1 MNKKLKLLGFL
12 FLMFSM
18 CNLTYGQVQQE
29 EKALVQ
35 ILLELEKK
43 HHIKF
48 SFETKLI
55 EGISILPLA
64 SNLSLEETINQL
76 NLVTKLNFKT
86 LSNRFIAISTKNKL
100 SNPNSIQ
107 QLNEVIISNYLTKGI
122 SKINNGTIKATP
134 KAFDIL
140 PGLIEPDVLQIVQSL
155 PGIISV
161 DERVSNINV
170 RGGTN
175 DQNLIIYEGIRMYQS
190 GHFFGLISAFN
201 PYLAEDITISKNG
214 TSARFGN
221 AVSSTIAIKNRD
233 QLDQKNSVSI
243 GGNLLSIDG
252 FAKVALTEK
261 TEIQVSARRSYTD
274 VLVTETY
281 DAYFNRIFRDSE
293 LNESNTTNTQLALDE
308 RFIFYDFNAKF
319 LYDINDTSK
328 FRLNLLTISNHL
340 DYNQAF
346 ITSEHT
352 LQETRSELNQESQ
365 GASANYYKLVNS
377 NLKLSTQVYY
387 SHYDLDATNK
397 NTSNNTTLQQENK
410 VEDFGLRLDITKTV
424 NDDLNF
430 NGGYQFNDV
439 SVTYSEDVTN
449 PNYTSLN
456 KEIIRTHS
464 LFGEIEWYSPTQ
476 HTHIR
481 LGSRINYF
489 SKLSDFLIEPRFSIN
504 YKFLDYFRL
513 EVLGELKSQ
522 SITQIIDLQQDFFGI
537 EKRRWQLANGNDV
550 PLITSEQLSL
560 GLSYNQNNL
569 LISLE
574 GYYKSVNDITA
585 KSQGFQNQFQFTNDI
600 GNYSVKGLDFL
611 INKRFNEF
619 STWLGYTWSKND
631 YTFNTLNAN
640 ESFPNTL
647 DIRHVAN
654 ASITYNIDHLKI
666 GLGLNWHS
674 GRPYTSVSDIQDS
687 SNSNIAYNSPNNARL
702 NDYFRTDIS
711 AIYDFSIS
719 EGIDA
724 ELGAS
729 VWNLF
734 NQSNTINRYY
744 SKNSDGEVKEV
755 NNQSLQLTPNLSFRI
770 NF

>member
-1 MNKKLKLLGFL
+1 MNKKLKILGFL
-12 FLMFSM
+12 FLIFSLS
-18 CNLTYGQVQQE
+18 NLTYGQVEQE

-43 HHIKF
+43 HNIKF
-48 SFETKLI
+48 SFETKIL
-55 EGISILPLA
+55 EDLSITPLA
-64 SNLSLEETINQL
+64 SNLSLKETINQL
-76 NLVTKLNFKT
+76 NLVTNLHFKI
-86 LSNRFIAISTKNKL
+86 LSDRFIAISIKNKL
-100 SNPNSIQ
+100 GKLNSIQ
-107 QLNEVIISNYLTKGI
+107 QLNEVVISNYLTKGI
-122 SKINNGTIKATP
+122 SKINNGIIRANP

-214 TSARFGN
+214 TSARYGN
-221 AVSSTIAIKNRD
+221 AVSSTIAIKNTD
-233 QLDQKNSVSI
+233 ELDQKNRASI

-252 FAKVALTEK
+252 FTKVALTEK

-308 RFIFYDFNAKF
+308 RFFFYDFNAKF
-319 LYDINDTSK
+319 LYDIDDTSK
-328 FRLNLLTISNHL
+328 FRLNLLTISNNL

-352 LQETRSELNQESQ
+352 LQETRSELNQENQ
-365 GASANYYKLVNS
+365 GASANYSKLVNR
-377 NLKLSTQVYY
+377 NLKLSAQAYY

-439 SVTYSEDVTN
+439 SVTYSADVTN

-464 LFGEIEWYSPTQ
+464 LFGEIEWYSPTRD
-476 HTHIR
+476 THIR

-574 GYYKSVNDITA
+574 GYYKSVNNITA

-631 YTFNTLNAN
+631 YTFNALNAN

-654 ASITYNIDHLKI
+654 ASITYNIDRLKI

-674 GRPYTSVSDIQDS
+674 GRPYTSALDIQDNS
-687 SNSNIAYNSPNNARL
+687 STIIAYSTPNNARL
-702 NDYFRTDIS
+702 SDYFRTDIS

-724 ELGAS
+724 QLGAS

-734 NQSNTINRYY
+734 NQSNIINRYY
-744 SKNSDGEVKEV
+744 SKNQEGEVEEV